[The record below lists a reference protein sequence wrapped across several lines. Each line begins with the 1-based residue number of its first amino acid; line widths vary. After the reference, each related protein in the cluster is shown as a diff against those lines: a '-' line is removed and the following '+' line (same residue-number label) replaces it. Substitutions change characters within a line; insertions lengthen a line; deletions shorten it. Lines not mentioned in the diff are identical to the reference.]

1 MFSELEKLS
10 VNVLPCYKAVLRRM
24 AATDGETMAVLVR
37 RLIRQEA
44 RERGLW
50 PAPRQA
56 TTQGQEAQ
64 HVDSKD

>member
-10 VNVLPCYKAVLRRM
+10 INVLPRDKEILRRM
-24 AATDGETMAVLVR
+24 AAADGETMAVIVR

-50 PAPRQA
+50 PVLNQSVTKEEVPPCLSQN
-56 TTQGQEAQ
+56 
-64 HVDSKD
+64 

>member
-1 MFSELEKLS
+1 MFSGLEKLS
-10 VNVLPCYKAVLRRM
+10 VNVLPCDKAILRRM

-50 PAPRQA
+50 PVTNQA
-56 TTQGQEAQ
+56 SSQEVLRCPS
-64 HVDSKD
+64 HN